1 MPLTRI
7 HVNHQT
13 ASLPNTLKVIFK
25 QKYEAIPITA
35 LPMHNALKFLLST
48 PDSFK
53 PDTYSPIDVVVSKF
67 GIYLKSKF
75 VSSPSPCVLFST
87 IT

>member
-1 MPLTRI
+1 
-7 HVNHQT
+7 
-13 ASLPNTLKVIFK
+13 
-25 QKYEAIPITA
+25 
-35 LPMHNALKFLLST
+35 
-48 PDSFK
+48 
-53 PDTYSPIDVVVSKF
+53 VSKF